1 MAAPLD
7 PAQVSGRSPRLPLSD
22 PQRRGPAARTCGRTV
37 TFDPSP
43 YLLPAV
49 SRSARMGSPRLR
61 VRNPGVRD
69 LRGCGRDL
77 FPGGVGAAGPTQR
90 TLYQEVMLET
100 CGLLASLEGL
110 TPGPSTLQ
118 PQSESLFQ
126 IPQGGSWPCLVVSC
140 VPQSWSRVVG

>member
-100 CGLLASLEGL
+100 CGLLASLDTTGGKLALPGRVMCTTVLEQGRGL
-110 TPGPSTLQ
+110 RAALETDS
-118 PQSESLFQ
+118 
-126 IPQGGSWPCLVVSC
+126 
-140 VPQSWSRVVG
+140 